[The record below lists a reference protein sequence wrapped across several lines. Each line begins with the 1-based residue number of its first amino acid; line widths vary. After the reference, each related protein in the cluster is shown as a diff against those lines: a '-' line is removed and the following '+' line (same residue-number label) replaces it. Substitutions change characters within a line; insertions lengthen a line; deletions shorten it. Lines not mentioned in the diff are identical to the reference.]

1 MGNTEEL
8 WRAYRREYKRVIDQR
23 DKANAHE
30 GKMYVSEFARVH
42 RIAPWVLRRRMRLAG
57 YVREGN
63 RNLVPIEHLER
74 FLLEGE

>member
-8 WRAYRREYKRVIDQR
+8 WREYRSEYKRVIDQR

-30 GKMYVSEFARVH
+30 GKMYVSEFARIH
-42 RIAPWVLRRRMRLAG
+42 KIAPWVLRRRMRLAG

-63 RNLVPIEHLER
+63 RNLLKIADLEK
-74 FLLEGE
+74 FLRKGE